1 MKILFLGSSK
11 FSKIVLE
18 SLINAGFNVSCVI
31 TQPDKPSGR
40 GHKLTPTEVK
50 VFSQQRGIEV
60 KTFDKFRQ
68 HMDEIKQIDYD
79 YSVVASYGQILPND
93 FLEFKPCVN
102 VHPSLLQKYRGASPI
117 QSSIINGDKI
127 TGVTIMKVA
136 QKVDAGDILAQESFE
151 TNGEYY
157 LELEEKL
164 AILGGKM
171 LEKVLKNYKNI
182 NPVVQNDEEATF
194 TRKFEKVDDEL
205 KSSMTIH
212 QLVNRVRALSQ
223 TEGTYINVDD
233 ATIKILKLRE
243 STFTDLKEG
252 EFLQDKKHFVFGCA
266 DGSVEI
272 EECLSPAGKRITG
285 RDYINGHN
293 DILTKRVKC

>member
-18 SLINAGFNVSCVI
+18 SLINEGFEISCVI

-50 VFSQQRGIEV
+50 VFAEEHGIEV
-60 KTFDKFRQ
+60 KTYDKFRL
-68 HMDEIKQIDYD
+68 HLDEIEGIDYD
-79 YSVVASYGQILPND
+79 YSVVASYGQILPNA

-102 VHPSLLQKYRGASPI
+102 VHPSLLPKYRGASPI
-117 QSSIINGDKI
+117 QSSILNGDKI

-136 QKVDAGDILAQESFE
+136 QKVDAGDILAQETLE

-157 LELEEKL
+157 FELEEKL

-182 NPVVQNDEEATF
+182 IPIVQNEEEATF
-194 TRKFEKVDDEL
+194 TRKFEKVDEEL
-205 KSSMTIH
+205 KPSMSSE

-223 TEGTYINVDD
+223 TEGTYIVIEN
-233 ATIKILKLRE
+233 TPIKILKLRVANNN
-243 STFTDLKEG
+243 DLEEG
-252 EFLQDKKHFVFGCA
+252 EILQDKKHFVFGCA
-266 DGSVEI
+266 NGSVEV
-272 EECLSPAGKRITG
+272 EECLSPVGKRITG

-293 DILTKRVKC
+293 DILTKRVEC